1 MGGLLYSRGVGRM
14 NDSYKELEA
23 LLKKVLNNCYTDI
36 QLKEETESCNMIF
49 KRTPKKGVEES
60 ERTS

>member
-1 MGGLLYSRGVGRM
+1 M

-23 LLKKVLNNCYTDI
+23 LLKKILNNCYTDI